1 MDKMNRF
8 FWGVLY
14 IVFLSACNNKP
25 PQTIGELFPETFS
38 LNQRKECLISED
50 SLGRVEGIACDEE
63 NLVVFDTRSNQCFT
77 LFDQQSGRQIGR
89 FGNIGQGPLE
99 IMFGSSGYLE
109 KKCLVTY
116 NDQSRIVMKY
126 SLDSLRSGVVD
137 GAPTRLTKHKISNAL
152 ISRLITINDS
162 IFVVGGMYEAR
173 YQHLIFDA
181 NNRVLDYGIDVYN
194 AADSSFNAIT
204 RYLSNQG
211 CMAKHPYKNEFAYS
225 VNFSSN
231 LDFFEIVDNKIK
243 LKKTMRLGNPIC
255 ESVVEDGGQLFS
267 TRLTKESIH
276 GFIEVCPTPKYL
288 YALYSAGKIYE
299 VQRKSKTVFV
309 FDWDGNP
316 IKELLLDMDV
326 FHIAVNEKDKK
337 MFAVVKNE
345 EGGFNIICYVL

>member
-1 MDKMNRF
+1 M
-8 FWGVLY
+8 
-14 IVFLSACNNKP
+14 
-25 PQTIGELFPETFS
+25 
-38 LNQRKECLISED
+38 
-50 SLGRVEGIACDEE
+50 
-63 NLVVFDTRSNQCFT
+63 
-77 LFDQQSGRQIGR
+77 FDQQSGRQIGR

-345 EGGFNIICYVL
+345 EGGINIICYVL

>member
-1 MDKMNRF
+1 MERVSKTTRF
-8 FWGVLY
+8 
-14 IVFLSACNNKP
+14 
-25 PQTIGELFPETFS
+25 
-38 LNQRKECLISED
+38 
-50 SLGRVEGIACDEE
+50 
-63 NLVVFDTRSNQCFT
+63 
-77 LFDQQSGRQIGR
+77 
-89 FGNIGQGPLE
+89 
-99 IMFGSSGYLE
+99 SS
-109 KKCLVTY
+109 
-116 NDQSRIVMKY
+116 SHAIP
-126 SLDSLRSGVVD
+126 S
-137 GAPTRLTKHKISNAL
+137 TRLTKHKISNAL